1 MSTFEHKMKDKRWN
15 KWLLTLAG
23 WSDKTSSPGK
33 FLANKSIFFR
43 PHSKKSI
50 FWRIRATGQNVLII
64 LLLNNSP
71 ISVLHAFEEWMQNNV
86 VVPIWFHRPSGRMST
101 TSVSSWVSEIRHP
114 PCSIIH
120 TFLLVRRKDF
130 ISHVYCVY
138 ISIRAIHLVS
148 YLSWEEIICAHRTK
162 SALQKR
168 SAMLWSARNILF
180 SDE

>member
-71 ISVLHAFEEWMQNNV
+71 ISVLRAFEEWMQNNV

-101 TSVSSWVSEIRHP
+101 TSVSSWVRSDTLP
-114 PCSIIH
+114 VQL
-120 TFLLVRRKDF
+120 F
-130 ISHVYCVY
+130 
-138 ISIRAIHLVS
+138 IHLFTRNSSKEGLHFTRLLCV
-148 YLSWEEIICAHRTK
+148 HFHK
-162 SALQKR
+162 SHSSRVVLVMR
-168 SAMLWSARNILF
+168 GNNMR
-180 SDE
+180 